1 MSDAVARARI
11 PSPLKEKILKL
22 QSIYK
27 QEKSAMQQQIDDLKR
42 QLQNVQQEKEDLAA
56 ELTEEKEI
64 SQVLQEDLER
74 EKKTVGNLKHKV
86 CRK

>member
-1 MSDAVARARI
+1 MSNAVARARK

-64 SQVLQEDLER
+64 SQELQGELER
-74 EKKTVGNLKHKV
+74 ERKRAGNLKHKV
-86 CRK
+86 GR